1 MKKTIK
7 KMIDIL
13 TKKVTYVHIYCEKW
27 SRSLLFFMHKGAF

>member
-13 TKKVTYVHIYCEKW
+13 TKKSHMFTYIVKNGQEGYY
-27 SRSLLFFMHKGAF
+27 L